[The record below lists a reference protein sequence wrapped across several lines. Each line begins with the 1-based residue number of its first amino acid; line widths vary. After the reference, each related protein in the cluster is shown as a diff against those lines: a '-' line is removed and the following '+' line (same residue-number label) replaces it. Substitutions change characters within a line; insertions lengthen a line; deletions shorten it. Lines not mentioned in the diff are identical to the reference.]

1 MVHIVPR
8 NFLAVLLISILWAVA
23 VAPLAAQVHYQP
35 GGSPWNQRAHDGPDS
50 EVPGWYY
57 NLGITGIRVELTE
70 DAPEWLL
77 VKYVFEDSPAH
88 KKVKVGDLIAGAG
101 GKFFSTPHQNG
112 YGMDKFG
119 PDGPIADFA
128 EALEACQRKKANGKL
143 DLNIVRDGKQKKV
156 PLSIGKKYGAF
167 AKTFPFECAKT
178 DAIQEDLYK
187 YLLEHQRKDGSWGS
201 PPHDTFAPLALMAS
215 GTKKHM
221 AAAKKSVQFHAKN
234 TSREDDSWLVNW
246 KYMAAAIVMSEYY
259 LITEEKWVLKE
270 LEEVYDFLYSSQ
282 YTDTAQINPKAKETH
297 PHSFPKEPGDAEG
310 GWGHNPGFEGYGPIA
325 MLTAQ
330 GALAFA
336 LMQECGIEVDPK
348 RHKAAYDFLRRGSGR
363 NLYVWYAD
371 EAAGQDDWADM
382 GRTGASAVAFRLSPF
397 GKKSVKRGL
406 EHGALIGEHPESFP
420 DTHASPIMGMGYG
433 AAGAAG
439 DPKVLKK
446 LMDANRWWFTLA
458 QCTDGSF
465 YYQPNRDN
473 TGYGADSRIGAS
485 AVTAFILSTPK
496 KNLRVTGRSE

>member
-234 TSREDDSWLVNW
+234 TSR
-246 KYMAAAIVMSEYY
+246 
-259 LITEEKWVLKE
+259 
-270 LEEVYDFLYSSQ
+270 
-282 YTDTAQINPKAKETH
+282 
-297 PHSFPKEPGDAEG
+297 
-310 GWGHNPGFEGYGPIA
+310 
-325 MLTAQ
+325 
-330 GALAFA
+330 
-336 LMQECGIEVDPK
+336 
-348 RHKAAYDFLRRGSGR
+348 
-363 NLYVWYAD
+363 
-371 EAAGQDDWADM
+371 
-382 GRTGASAVAFRLSPF
+382 
-397 GKKSVKRGL
+397 
-406 EHGALIGEHPESFP
+406 
-420 DTHASPIMGMGYG
+420 
-433 AAGAAG
+433 
-439 DPKVLKK
+439 
-446 LMDANRWWFTLA
+446 
-458 QCTDGSF
+458 
-465 YYQPNRDN
+465 
-473 TGYGADSRIGAS
+473 
-485 AVTAFILSTPK
+485 
-496 KNLRVTGRSE
+496 